1 MIQSAS
7 PLDLKSN
14 HHRAENNTN
23 SKETVMELVVVLPD
37 FYYNRVALT
46 IYAEFLYTGNT
57 ALELQASDNASA
69 I

>member
-1 MIQSAS
+1 
-7 PLDLKSN
+7 
-14 HHRAENNTN
+14 
-23 SKETVMELVVVLPD
+23 MELVVVLPD

-46 IYAEFLYTGNT
+46 VYAEFLYTGNT